1 MYKETTDFIGK
12 DPMQWWIGQVTDPKK
27 GKWDNLLEKKNAE
40 NGEPIYSHRCRVR
53 IVGYHGCGD
62 ELPDE
67 ELPLAHVLM
76 PPNMSSTGGLGSS
89 MKYHGGEVVVGFF
102 LDGEDAQ
109 QPIIFG
115 TLFKQSYIKDGLKNS
130 QFNAKKQT
138 CFVPYTPPDVRATAG
153 DQQRSV
159 TGSGVNG
166 NGANGGGSG
175 AEDSEWSG
183 NFPNASDKTVA
194 EENVN
199 ANTEFEMDSSTACED
214 NEISKISNEMKEF
227 SRKMKVFQKLNSS
240 DVFVNPLY
248 GGLVDMQ
255 AELKLTSNRI
265 QNSVTKLVR
274 RGRSYVIG
282 ETLDKLSTTFKDKV
296 PKPLQGVAGEAT
308 NALSNTIYCNFEKI
322 QDQLGDYLMKS
333 LENML
338 GQLLDVPICGVEN
351 FLGDMFGQ
359 INNILDTSLGSIFD
373 QLNSIQGGGIALP
386 SKTFSNAIKFADI
399 ITGVLDCDQMNCPEN
414 TSYSSKNGI
423 RKALP
428 DDFSNLIPK
437 IGVSSFVN
445 PLLDAIDGAIPQLP
459 GLPSLDGAIPAV
471 PSAPNCSTNVLRCG
485 PPRVD
490 FLGPLPLGGQGAT
503 GEPIINVLG
512 QVIGVAITGKGS
524 GYTEPPL
531 LSFFDSCENG
541 YGAGGFVRIKDG
553 SVDEVVITSPGQ
565 NYLPNTTETDLDGNV
580 KEVIPSPDGN
590 YNGSVS
596 YVSSIADVVLTN
608 TGFGYQDGDTVVVEG
623 GTVSDTLGDEVS
635 QGIGQAEV
643 ELIIEDGLVAGA
655 NVINGGFGFTSIPD
669 LVINSDTGSGARLT
683 PVLRFTKIEDATELA
698 QISQDAVVTV
708 ISCIEK

>member
-62 ELPDE
+62 ELPDDQ
-67 ELPLAHVLM
+67 LPLAHVLL
-76 PPNMSSTGGLGSS
+76 PPNMSTTGGLGSS

-102 LDGEDAQ
+102 LDGTDAQ

-138 CFVPYTPPDVRATAG
+138 CFVPYTPPDVSASAG
-153 DQQRSV
+153 DQLRSV
-159 TGSGVNG
+159 TGSGGNG

-282 ETLDKLSTTFKDKV
+282 ETLEKLSTTFKDKV
-296 PKPLQGVAGEAT
+296 PKP
-308 NALSNTIYCNFEKI
+308 
-322 QDQLGDYLMKS
+322 
-333 LENML
+333 
-338 GQLLDVPICGVEN
+338 
-351 FLGDMFGQ
+351 
-359 INNILDTSLGSIFD
+359 
-373 QLNSIQGGGIALP
+373 
-386 SKTFSNAIKFADI
+386 
-399 ITGVLDCDQMNCPEN
+399 
-414 TSYSSKNGI
+414 
-423 RKALP
+423 
-428 DDFSNLIPK
+428 
-437 IGVSSFVN
+437 
-445 PLLDAIDGAIPQLP
+445 
-459 GLPSLDGAIPAV
+459 
-471 PSAPNCSTNVLRCG
+471 
-485 PPRVD
+485 
-490 FLGPLPLGGQGAT
+490 
-503 GEPIINVLG
+503 
-512 QVIGVAITGKGS
+512 
-524 GYTEPPL
+524 
-531 LSFFDSCENG
+531 
-541 YGAGGFVRIKDG
+541 
-553 SVDEVVITSPGQ
+553 
-565 NYLPNTTETDLDGNV
+565 
-580 KEVIPSPDGN
+580 
-590 YNGSVS
+590 
-596 YVSSIADVVLTN
+596 
-608 TGFGYQDGDTVVVEG
+608 
-623 GTVSDTLGDEVS
+623 
-635 QGIGQAEV
+635 
-643 ELIIEDGLVAGA
+643 
-655 NVINGGFGFTSIPD
+655 
-669 LVINSDTGSGARLT
+669 
-683 PVLRFTKIEDATELA
+683 
-698 QISQDAVVTV
+698 
-708 ISCIEK
+708 